1 MHLFEVILD
10 NECILNFTLQ
20 AAVFVQL
27 VTLALDFGSW
37 PVAIYIRNQF
47 IGMSFLCCCIQILDF
62 LSFHHLFGPW
72 AIIIINLLVDTGKF
86 IAVLFLFELGF
97 SMLVLS
103 MNQPFYAKNAL
114 TGDPKQLQK
123 IIENKN
129 GGNIPTLMDAIE
141 RLFFALFGL
150 HRAEDLRMNE
160 ALTADWTE
168 NLFKAVFA
176 GYLLMAAIVL
186 INLLIAMM
194 SDTYQRIQVFFI
206 AYFGKCLKK
215 FENWLDGVYADAQL
229 NFCLNS
235 ASRLYCIMCIFDF
248 D

>member
-1 MHLFEVILD
+1 
-10 NECILNFTLQ
+10 
-20 AAVFVQL
+20 
-27 VTLALDFGSW
+27 
-37 PVAIYIRNQF
+37 
-47 IGMSFLCCCIQILDF
+47 MSFLCCCIQILDF

-194 SDTYQRIQVFFI
+194 SDTYQRIQVT
-206 AYFGKCLKK
+206 K
-215 FENWLDGVYADAQL
+215 AQK
-229 NFCLNS
+229 
-235 ASRLYCIMCIFDF
+235 I
-248 D
+248 